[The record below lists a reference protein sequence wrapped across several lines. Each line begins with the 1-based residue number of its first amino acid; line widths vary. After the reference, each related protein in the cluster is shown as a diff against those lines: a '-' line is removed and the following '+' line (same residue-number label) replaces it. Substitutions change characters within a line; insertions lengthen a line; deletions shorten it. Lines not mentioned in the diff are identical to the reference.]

1 MVAVIEVLHNMV
13 YSLGKGEVMNR
24 AIYKEFLE
32 DTGQDGDGFELSEY
46 IEFLENEVE
55 SLRLQLEFANTVVN
69 ILGK

>member
-1 MVAVIEVLHNMV
+1 
-13 YSLGKGEVMNR
+13 MNK

-32 DTGQDGDGFELSEY
+32 DTGQDADEFELNEY